1 MGKLFG
7 TDGVRGKA
15 NVELTPELAF
25 KLGEAAAYILKQG
38 HNGEVKRILIGKD
51 TRLSGDMLESA
62 LAAGICSQGVDACLV
77 GICPTPAI
85 AYLTKH
91 SDALAGA
98 VISASHNPFEDN
110 GIKFFSH
117 AGHKLFD
124 SIEDEIED
132 AIEKGTPA
140 ANRNSGDIG
149 KLVDASDMKQEYISS
164 ILIAAGQQKPFAG
177 LKVVVDC
184 SNGAASDFAPYIWEK
199 LGAEAHIIN
208 NRYNGVNINKNCG
221 STHPEEMRK
230 TVLAKGADFGIAYD
244 GDADRVIMADE
255 HGNEVDGDRIIYL
268 LGTMLKTKGELND
281 DKVVVTVMSNMGLEL
296 ALKEHGISIETTG
309 VGDRYVLERMLEK
322 DLVLGGEQSGHI
334 IMHKLSTTGDG
345 MMTSVQAALALVKAG
360 KPLSE
365 VIAPVQRV
373 PQKLIN
379 IKVKDKSLLD
389 GCEAVWKQV
398 AIEEENL
405 AGVGRV
411 LVRTSGTEHLVRV
424 MVEATDDAKMDAS
437 LARLVAVV
445 QHELGL

>member
-1 MGKLFG
+1 MSRLFG

-15 NVELTPELAF
+15 NMELTPELAF

-38 HNGEVKRILIGKD
+38 HNGDVKRILIGKD
-51 TRLSGDMLESA
+51 TRLSGDMLEAA

-85 AYLTKH
+85 AYLTKN

-124 SIEDEIED
+124 SIEDEIEM
-132 AIEKGTPA
+132 AIRGDIPV
-140 ANRNSGDIG
+140 ANRSSVVIG
-149 KLVDASDMKQEYISS
+149 AIRDASVMKKEYISS
-164 ILIAAGQQKPFAG
+164 ILIAAGEQKPFTG
-177 LKVVVDC
+177 LKIVVDC

-199 LGAEAHIIN
+199 LGAQTHVIH
-208 NRYNGVNINKNCG
+208 NRYNGVNINKDCG
-221 STHPEEMRK
+221 STHPAEMRK
-230 TVLAKGADFGIAYD
+230 AVVAKGANFGIAYD

-255 HGNEVDGDRIIYL
+255 KGNEIDGDRIMYL
-268 LGTMLKTKGELND
+268 LAVMLKQKGELAG

-296 ALKEHGISIETTG
+296 ALRQQGISIETTG

-334 IMHKLSTTGDG
+334 IMHRLSSTGDG
-345 MMTSVQAALALVKAG
+345 IMTSVQAALALIRSG

-365 VIAPVQRV
+365 VVAAVQSV
-373 PQKLIN
+373 PQKLVN
-379 IKVKDKSLLD
+379 IKVKDKRLLAD
-389 GCEAVWKQV
+389 CVPIWKQV

-405 AGVGRV
+405 AGVGRI

-424 MVEATDDAKMDAS
+424 MVEATDDVKMDES
-437 LARLVAVV
+437 LKRLVAIVE
-445 QHELGL
+445 QELGI